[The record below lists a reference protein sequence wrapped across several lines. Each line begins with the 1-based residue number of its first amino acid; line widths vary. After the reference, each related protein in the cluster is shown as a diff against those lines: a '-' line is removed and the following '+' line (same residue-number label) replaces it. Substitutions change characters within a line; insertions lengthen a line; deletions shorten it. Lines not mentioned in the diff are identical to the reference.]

1 METLRRIVCSL
12 TILGAVISG
21 GCHSKVMT
29 RFDEGT
35 DPGATVDLPGAGPRM
50 NNVGFL
56 TPGLNRRI
64 GVEQTNARRTP
75 TNTLEVYCVF
85 RNRTKYTQQIQVRTQ
100 FFGAQGEPLEGPD
113 AWQNVFLA
121 PNTIQPYRSYSTR
134 IDPVFYYIEVQEM
147 P

>member
-1 METLRRIVCSL
+1 MKKSGQFLFVVVAL
-12 TILGAVISG
+12 AVLLIL

-35 DPGATVDLPGAGPRM
+35 EPGATVDLPGAGPRM

-56 TPGLNRRI
+56 TPGLNRRVA
-64 GVEQTNARRTP
+64 VEQTNAMRTP

-85 RNRTKYTQQIQVRTQ
+85 RNRTRYTQQLQVRTQ
-100 FFGAQGEPLEGPD
+100 FFGQQGEPLEGPD
-113 AWQNVFLA
+113 AWQNVFLG
-121 PNTIQPYRSYSTR
+121 PNTIQTYRTYSTR
-134 IDPVFYYIEVQEM
+134 TDPAYYYIEVQEM